1 MSQSTKN
8 IPLVDLGR
16 QYAAI
21 GGELEDAILEVL
33 RTTRFVA
40 GPRVAAFEQEFAAAH
55 DSTHGIAVNSG
66 TSALHLAMWAL
77 GIGPGDEVI
86 VPVNTYIAT
95 AEAVV
100 LCGATPVFCDHNDY
114 FNIDAPQIESLIT
127 DKTKMIVPVHI
138 YGQPACMDRISE
150 ICEKHNLILLEDCAQ
165 SHLAEYKGKKTGSFG
180 AAGGFSFYPGKN
192 LGACGEAGAVVTS
205 DQALAATMQQL
216 KQHGVSNDKY
226 LHHMSG
232 HNYRMEEL
240 QAAALRVKLNYLEE
254 WTESRRKHAGTYRE
268 MLAGVGDIVTPD
280 EMPDVKHVYHLFVVR
295 TGQRDALLK
304 HLNDNGIGAGLHY
317 PTPLHLQP
325 AFESLG
331 YKEGAF
337 PVAEKNA
344 KQILS
349 LPMFPELT
357 EDEIARVCGLVRD
370 FFA

>member
-1 MSQSTKN
+1 MTATSRN

-21 GGELEDAILEVL
+21 GAELEDAILEVL
-33 RTTRFVA
+33 RTTRFIA
-40 GPRVAAFEQEFAAAH
+40 GPRVAALEQEFAAAH
-55 DSTHGIAVNSG
+55 DCTHGVAVNSG
-66 TSALHLAMWAL
+66 TAALHIALWAL

-86 VPVNTYIAT
+86 LPVNTYIAT

-100 LCGATPVFCDHNDY
+100 LCGATPVFADHNDY
-114 FNIDAPQIESLIT
+114 FNINASQIESLIT
-127 DKTKMIVPVHI
+127 EKTRMVIAVHL
-138 YGQPACMDRISE
+138 YGQPACMDRIVE
-150 ICEKHNLILLEDCAQ
+150 ICEANDLILLEDCAQ

-180 AAGGFSFYPGKN
+180 IAGCFSFYPGKN

-205 DQALAATMQQL
+205 DKSLAARMQQI
-216 KQHGVSNDKY
+216 KQHGVSDDKY
-226 LHHMSG
+226 LHHLSG

-240 QAAALRVKLNYLEE
+240 QAAALRVKMNYIAE
-254 WTESRRKHAGTYRE
+254 WTESRRQHAETYRE
-268 MLAGVGDIVTPD
+268 LLAGVGDILVPE
-280 EMPDVKHVYHLFVVR
+280 EMPGVKHVYHLFVVR
-295 TGQRDALLK
+295 TEKRDALLQ

-325 AFESLG
+325 AYESLG

-344 KQILS
+344 KRILS

-357 EDEIARVCGLVRD
+357 EAEIARVTNLIRD